1 MATHGINGH
10 ALRRAAL
17 TALVPALVLVGCRRP
32 APPAPPVPTVQVVPV
47 IQKDVPIF
55 HDWIGNLDGFVNAEI
70 KPQVSGYVMEQVYRD
85 GAYVRRGDVL
95 FLIDPRNYK
104 DAAADA
110 RATLNRAIAALE
122 KSRLDVK
129 RDQEQFAGQAITRQ
143 QLDNDLAAEREAAA
157 VVESNRAKLRQ
168 AQLNSGW
175 TQVTSLVDGIA
186 GIARVQV
193 GNLVNTSTTLTTVSQ
208 VDPIK
213 AEFSINEVEYLNS
226 QQGNHWAEP
235 GLRDDPPLELILQNG
250 SIYPHKGSVHAVNR
264 QFSPQTGTI
273 TVQGS
278 FPNPGRILRPGQ
290 YARVRAA
297 VDTQKNA
304 SLIPQRAINE
314 LQGNYQVGVVGA
326 DGKLAIRTVR
336 TTGQVGTMAIVAEGL
351 SAGENVVVSALARL
365 KPGMAVHAI
374 PATEQSATSAGTSP
388 GVR

>member
-1 MATHGINGH
+1 MRARSLAVLVL
-10 ALRRAAL
+10 ALSLGGCRQRAA
-17 TALVPALVLVGCRRP
+17 P
-32 APPAPPVPTVQVVPV
+32 APPAPTVQVVSV
-47 IQKDVPIF
+47 QQRDVPVF
-55 HDWIGNLDGFVNAEI
+55 HEWIGNLDGFVNAEI
-70 KPQVSGYVMEQVYRD
+70 KPQVTGYVMAQVYRD
-85 GAYVRRGDVL
+85 GAYVRKDDVL

-110 RATLNRAIAALE
+110 QATLNRSIAALE

-250 SIYPHKGSVHAVNR
+250 SIYPHRGTVHAVNR

-273 TVQGS
+273 TMQGS

>member
-1 MATHGINGH
+1 MRVRSLAVLVL
-10 ALRRAAL
+10 ALSLAGCRQRAA
-17 TALVPALVLVGCRRP
+17 
-32 APPAPPVPTVQVVPV
+32 PAPPVPTVQVVPV
-47 IQKDVPIF
+47 IQRDVPIY
-55 HDWIGNLDGFVNAEI
+55 HEWVGSLDGFVNAEI
-70 KPQVSGYVMEQVYRD
+70 KPQVTGYVMAQVYRD
-85 GAYVRRGDVL
+85 GSYVRGGDVL

-110 RATLNRAIAALE
+110 QATLNQAIALLE
-122 KSRLDVK
+122 KTRLDVK

-143 QLDNDLAAEREAAA
+143 QLDNDTSAERQAAA
-157 VVESNRAKLRQ
+157 AVESNRARLRQ

-175 TQVTSLVDGIA
+175 TKVTSLVDGIA

-213 AEFSINEVEYLNS
+213 VEFSINEVEYLDS

-235 GLRDDPPLELILQNG
+235 GLRDNPPLELILQNG
-250 SIYPHKGSVHAVNR
+250 SIYPSRGSVHAVNR

-278 FPNPGRILRPGQ
+278 FPNPGKILRPGQ
-290 YARVRAA
+290 YGRVRAA
-297 VDTQKNA
+297 VETQKNA
-304 SLIPQRAINE
+304 FLIPARAINE

-326 DGKLAIRTVR
+326 DGKLQIRTVK
-336 TTGQVGTMAIVAEGL
+336 TTGQVGSMAVVAEGL

-365 KPGMAVHAI
+365 RPGTQVHAV
-374 PATEQSATSAGTSP
+374 PAADQSAASAGPSP

>member
-1 MATHGINGH
+1 M
-10 ALRRAAL
+10 RWVSL
-17 TALVPALVLVGCRRP
+17 TVLVPLLMLGACRKSGP
-32 APPAPPVPTVQVVPV
+32 AAPPVPTVQVVQV
-47 IQKDVPIF
+47 IQRDVPIF
-55 HDWIGNLDGFVNAEI
+55 HEWIGNLDGFVNAEI
-70 KPQVSGYVMEQVYRD
+70 KPQVSGYVMAQVYRD
-85 GAYVRRGDVL
+85 GAYVRKDDVL

-104 DAAADA
+104 AADA
-110 RATLNRAIAALE
+110 DAKATLDRSVAALE

-157 VVESNRAKLRQ
+157 LVESNRAKLRQ

-175 TQVTSLVDGIA
+175 TQVTSLIDGIA

-213 AEFSINEVEYLNS
+213 AEFNINEVEYLNS

-250 SIYPHKGSVHAVNR
+250 SIYPHKGTVHAVNR

-273 TVQGS
+273 TIQGS

-304 SLIPQRAINE
+304 ALIPARAINE
-314 LQGNYQVGVVGA
+314 LQGNIQVGVVGP
-326 DGKLAIRTVR
+326 DGKLAIRNVR
-336 TTGQVGTMAIVAEGL
+336 TTGQVGSMAIVTEGL
-351 SAGENVVVSALARL
+351 STGENVVVSALARL
-365 KPGMAVHAI
+365 KPGMTVQAV
-374 PATEQSATSAGTSP
+374 PAAAEQTPASAGASP

>member
-1 MATHGINGH
+1 MRVRSLAVLVVVSFLGGC
-10 ALRRAAL
+10 RQRAAP
-17 TALVPALVLVGCRRP
+17 T
-32 APPAPPVPTVQVVPV
+32 PPPPTVQVVPV
-47 IQKDVPIF
+47 VQRDVPIF
-55 HDWIGNLDGFVNAEI
+55 HEWVGNLDGFVNAEI
-70 KPQVSGYVMEQVYRD
+70 KPQVSGYVMAQVYRD
-85 GAYVRRGDVL
+85 GAYVRGNEVL

-110 RATLNRAIAALE
+110 QATLNQAIALLE
-122 KSRLDVK
+122 KTRLDVK

-143 QLDNDLAAEREAAA
+143 QLDNDIAAERQAAA
-157 VVESNRAKLRQ
+157 AVESNRARVRQ

-175 TQVTSLVDGIA
+175 TKVTSLVDGIA

-213 AEFSINEVEYLNS
+213 AEFNINEVEYLDS

-297 VDTQKNA
+297 IETQKNA
-304 SLIPQRAINE
+304 FLIPARAVNE

-326 DGKLAIRTVR
+326 DGKLQIRTVR
-336 TTGQVGTMAIVAEGL
+336 TTGQVGSMAIVAEGL
-351 SAGENVVVSALARL
+351 TVGENVVVSALARL
-365 KPGMAVHAI
+365 RPGMPVHAV
-374 PATEQSATSAGTSP
+374 PATEQPATSAGPSP

>member
-1 MATHGINGH
+1 M
-10 ALRRAAL
+10 RWVSL
-17 TALVPALVLVGCRRP
+17 TVLVPLLVLGACRRSAP
-32 APPAPPVPTVQVVPV
+32 AAPPVPTVQVVQV
-47 IQKDVPIF
+47 IQRDVPIF
-55 HDWIGNLDGFVNAEI
+55 HEWIGNLDGFVNAEI
-70 KPQVSGYVMEQVYRD
+70 KPQVSGYVMAQVYRD
-85 GAYVRRGDVL
+85 GAYVRKDDVL
-95 FLIDPRNYK
+95 FLIDPRNYR
-104 DAAADA
+104 AADA
-110 RATLNRAIAALE
+110 DAKATLDRSIAALE

-157 VVESNRAKLRQ
+157 LVESNRAKLRQ

-175 TQVTSLVDGIA
+175 TQVTSLIDGIA

-213 AEFSINEVEYLNS
+213 AEFNINEVEYLNS

-250 SIYPHKGSVHAVNR
+250 SIYPHKGTVQAVNR

-273 TVQGS
+273 TIQGS

-297 VDTQKNA
+297 VETQKNA
-304 SLIPQRAINE
+304 ALIPARAINE
-314 LQGNYQVGVVGA
+314 LQGNIQVGVVEP
-326 DGKLAIRTVR
+326 DGKLAIRNVR
-336 TTGQVGTMAIVAEGL
+336 TTGQVGSMAVVTEGL
-351 SAGENVVVSALARL
+351 STGENVVVSDLARL
-365 KPGMAVHAI
+365 KPGMTVHPV
-374 PATEQSATSAGTSP
+374 PAAPEQPAASAGASP

>member
-1 MATHGINGH
+1 M
-10 ALRRAAL
+10 RS
-17 TALVPALVLVGCRRP
+17 LVVLVLALFLGACRRGP
-32 APPAPPVPTVQVVPV
+32 PPAPPVPTVQVAPV
-47 IQKDVPIF
+47 IQRDVPIF
-55 HDWIGNLDGFVNAEI
+55 HEWVGNLDGFVNAEI
-70 KPQVSGYVMEQVYRD
+70 KPQVSGYVMAQVYRD
-85 GAYVRRGDVL
+85 GAYVRGNDVL

-110 RATLNRAIAALE
+110 QATLNQAIALLE
-122 KSRLDVK
+122 KTRLDVK

-143 QLDNDLAAEREAAA
+143 QLDNDIAAERQAAA
-157 VVESNRAKLRQ
+157 AVESNRARVRQ

-175 TQVTSLVDGIA
+175 TKVSSLVDGIA

-213 AEFSINEVEYLNS
+213 VEFNINEVEYLDS

-235 GLRDDPPLELILQNG
+235 GLRDIPPLELILQNG
-250 SIYPHKGSVHAVNR
+250 SIYPHKGAVHAVNR

-290 YARVRAA
+290 YGKVRAA
-297 VDTQKNA
+297 VETQKNA
-304 SLIPQRAINE
+304 FLIPARAINE
-314 LQGNYQVGVVGA
+314 IQGNYQVGVVGA
-326 DGKLAIRTVR
+326 DGKLQIRTVK
-336 TTGQVGTMAIVAEGL
+336 TAGQVGSMAVVAEGL

-365 KPGMAVHAI
+365 RPGMPVHAV
-374 PATEQSATSAGTSP
+374 PAAEQSAASAGPSP

>member
-1 MATHGINGH
+1 M
-10 ALRRAAL
+10 RWVSL
-17 TALVPALVLVGCRRP
+17 TVLVPVLVLGGCRRP
-32 APPAPPVPTVQVVPV
+32 PPAAPPAPTVQVVPV
-47 IQKDVPIF
+47 IQRDVPIY
-55 HDWIGNLDGFVNAEI
+55 HEWIGTLDGFVNAEI
-70 KPQVSGYVMEQVYRD
+70 KPQVTGYVMAQVYRD
-85 GAYVRRGDVL
+85 GAYVRKSDVL

-104 DAAADA
+104 AADA
-110 RATLNRAIAALE
+110 DATATLNRSIAALE

-157 VVESNRAKLRQ
+157 QVESNRAKLRQ

-250 SIYPHKGSVHAVNR
+250 SVYPHKGSVHAVNR
-264 QFSPQTGTI
+264 QFSAQTGTI
-273 TVQGS
+273 TLQGS

-297 VDTQKNA
+297 VEIQKNA
-304 SLIPQRAINE
+304 FLIPARAINDI
-314 LQGNYQVGVVGA
+314 QGNTQVGVVGP
-326 DGKLAIRTVR
+326 DGKLQIRTVR
-336 TTGQVGTMAIVAEGL
+336 STGQVGQMAIVAEGL
-351 SAGENVVVSALARL
+351 TAGENVVVSALARL
-365 KPGMAVHAI
+365 RPGMPVHAV
-374 PATEQSATSAGTSP
+374 PATEQPAASAGPSP

>member
-1 MATHGINGH
+1 M
-10 ALRRAAL
+10 RRVSL
-17 TALVPALVLVGCRRP
+17 TVLVPVLVLGACRRQ

-47 IQKDVPIF
+47 QQRDVPIY
-55 HDWIGNLDGFVNAEI
+55 HEWIGSLDGFVNAEI
-70 KPQVSGYVMEQVYRD
+70 KPQVSGYVMAQVYRD
-85 GAYVRRGDVL
+85 GNYVRGGDVL

-110 RATLNRAIAALE
+110 QATLNQAIAALE

-157 VVESNRAKLRQ
+157 TVESNRAKLRQ

-175 TQVTSLVDGIA
+175 TQVTSLIDGIA

-250 SIYPHKGSVHAVNR
+250 SVYPHKGSVFAVNR

-297 VDTQKNA
+297 VETQRNA
-304 SLIPQRAINE
+304 FVIPQRAINE

-326 DGKLAIRTVR
+326 DGKLQIRNVR
-336 TTGQVGTMAIVAEGL
+336 TTGQVGSMAVVAEGL
-351 SAGENVVVSALARL
+351 SAGEKVVVSALARL
-365 KPGMAVHAI
+365 RPGMPVHAV
-374 PATEQSATSAGTSP
+374 PAPEQPAASAGPSP

>member
-1 MATHGINGH
+1 MRLR
-10 ALRRAAL
+10 ALA
-17 TALVPALVLVGCRRP
+17 VLVLALSLSGCRKG
-32 APPAPPVPTVQVVPV
+32 AAPAPPVPTVQVVPV
-47 IQKDVPIF
+47 IQKDVPIY
-55 HDWIGNLDGFVNAEI
+55 HEWVGSLDGFVNAEI
-70 KPQVSGYVMEQVYRD
+70 KPQVTGYVMAQVFRD
-85 GAYVRRGDVL
+85 GAYVRGGDVL

-110 RATLNRAIAALE
+110 QATLNQAIALLE
-122 KSRLDVK
+122 KTRLDVK

-143 QLDNDLAAEREAAA
+143 QLDNDIAAEHQAAA
-157 VVESNRAKLRQ
+157 AVESNRARLRQ

-175 TQVTSLVDGIA
+175 TKVTSLVDGIA

-213 AEFSINEVEYLNS
+213 VEFSINEVEYLDS

-235 GLRDDPPLELILQNG
+235 GLRDVPPLELILQNG
-250 SIYPHKGSVHAVNR
+250 SIYPSRGTVHAVNR

-278 FPNPGRILRPGQ
+278 FPNPGKILRPGQ
-290 YARVRAA
+290 YGRVRAA
-297 VDTQKNA
+297 VETQKNA
-304 SLIPQRAINE
+304 FLIPARAINE

-326 DGKLAIRTVR
+326 DGKLQIRTVK
-336 TTGQVGTMAIVAEGL
+336 TTGQVGSMAVVAEGL
-351 SAGENVVVSALARL
+351 SAGENVIVSALARL
-365 KPGMAVHAI
+365 RPGMQVHAV
-374 PATEQSATSAGTSP
+374 PAADQSAASAGPSP

>member
-1 MATHGINGH
+1 MRWVSLAV
-10 ALRRAAL
+10 
-17 TALVPALVLVGCRRP
+17 LVPLLVLGACRRSGP
-32 APPAPPVPTVQVVPV
+32 AAPPVPTVQVVQV
-47 IQKDVPIF
+47 IQRDVPIY
-55 HDWIGNLDGFVNAEI
+55 HEWIGNLDGFVNAEI
-70 KPQVSGYVMEQVYRD
+70 KPQVSGYVMAQVFRD

-104 DAAADA
+104 AADA
-110 RATLNRAIAALE
+110 DAQATLSRSIAALE

-129 RDQEQFAGQAITRQ
+129 RDKEQFAGQAITRQ

-157 VVESNRAKLRQ
+157 TVESDRAKLRQ

-175 TQVTSLVDGIA
+175 TQVTSLIDGIA

-213 AEFSINEVEYLNS
+213 ASFNINEAEYLDS

-235 GLRDDPPLELILQNG
+235 GLRDDPPLELVLQNG
-250 SIYPHKGSVHAVNR
+250 SIYPHKGSVLAVNR
-264 QFSPQTGTI
+264 EFSPQTGTI
-273 TVQGS
+273 ALQGS

-297 VDTQKNA
+297 VDTRKNA
-304 SLIPQRAINE
+304 ALIPARAINE
-314 LQGNYQVGVVGA
+314 LQGNIQVGVVGP
-326 DGKLAIRTVR
+326 DGKLAIRNVR
-336 TTGQVGTMAIVAEGL
+336 TTGQVGSMAIVTEGL
-351 SAGENVVVSALARL
+351 STGENVVVSDLARL
-365 KPGMAVHAI
+365 RPGMTVHPV
-374 PATEQSATSAGTSP
+374 PAAAEQTPASAGASP